1 MDIIA
6 IKSKTFEQMKE
17 RFKGFSNQVK
27 DLCGDNQDK
36 EQWLGNEDVCALLQ
50 ISLRTLQSYRDSG
63 MLPFSLIGRKCY
75 YRVSDMQQLI
85 DNSKRNPDERKIYMD
100 ENLFDLSVLVG
111 NWESVN
117 LNPTIIIYRNDNSYL
132 LSVIH
137 MNETSRQAS
146 PATYEIQEDEDGFFI
161 NYNLK
166 RMAINYDNKLD
177 ILTLS
182 VLGDYIRN

>member
-1 MDIIA
+1 
-6 IKSKTFEQMKE
+6 
-17 RFKGFSNQVK
+17 
-27 DLCGDNQDK
+27 
-36 EQWLGNEDVCALLQ
+36 
-50 ISLRTLQSYRDSG
+50 
-63 MLPFSLIGRKCY
+63 
-75 YRVSDMQQLI
+75 
-85 DNSKRNPDERKIYMD
+85 
-100 ENLFDLSVLVG
+100 
-111 NWESVN
+111 
-117 LNPTIIIYRNDNSYL
+117 
-132 LSVIH
+132 